1 MKLLE
6 KKQQKYKI
14 YNLVIKHKL
23 IWSFVCLALISCGN
37 STYDSQEYI
46 STNLTEEKINLS
58 NEVFKK
64 LKKEHYIKNFVKD
77 DFNIRYI
84 NALIDRLDGNKLYFI
99 ESEITNFKEESNQYL
114 GNSFDIDLAY
124 LIINLY
130 FERLV
135 AFSEYQIKLIEKNSF
150 DFTKDEFIDIYYED
164 NQWAESEALLKEI
177 WRNETKNDLLVALM
191 SETLSDDANKV
202 LLKRYKNRI
211 KRIQQQ
217 KEEDIFSIAIN
228 TLTNQFDPHS
238 SYLSPRSA
246 EDFDMNMSLKLE
258 GIGALL
264 GADDDYTKIVSL
276 VPGGPA
282 EKSGEILPEDKI
294 TRIRQIN
301 TENNEYID
309 VVGWRIDEV
318 VDLIRGESGTQVEI
332 EFISSDSADNSR
344 KLVTLTREEIKLE
357 DRAAKS
363 KIIETEDGNKIGII
377 DLPSFYIDFNAYQNR
392 DSNYRSS
399 SNDVEDILIN
409 FNKED
414 VDAVILDLRN
424 NGGGALIEA
433 NKIVGLFVSSGP
445 TVQVKHKAG
454 YIQPYG
460 SSKAKQTW
468 QKPMGVLV
476 NRYSASASEIVA
488 GAIQDYKRG
497 IVLGQRT
504 FGKGTVQS
512 LESIS
517 KGQVKITE
525 SKYYRVDGSSTQ
537 NKGVLPDIELLS
549 TWDIESVGESS
560 YPTALEW
567 DTVRPYRHKKFNF
580 DSNQIIEIKNLY
592 SQRLN
597 SSPNLKYLGEV
608 RDRYYLNKDKKLLS
622 LNLDTRKLEK
632 DARKNWLLQ
641 IENKRRE
648 SLGLEIFG
656 TYEDLEESNKKNENT
671 NNDIDYERDYL
682 LIESTNIINDYLNL
696 NKLLISKVN
705 KL

>member
-1 MKLLE
+1 M
-6 KKQQKYKI
+6 
-14 YNLVIKHKL
+14 IKNKL
-23 IWSFVCLALISCGN
+23 IWSFVCLALIGCGN
-37 STYDSQEYI
+37 ENYEPQKYI
-46 STNLTEEKINLS
+46 STNLTEEKVNLS
-58 NEVFKK
+58 KEVFSK
-64 LKKEHYIKNFVKD
+64 LKKEHYIKNFVKE
-77 DFNIRYI
+77 DFNNKYVD
-84 NALIDRLDGNKLYFI
+84 ALINRLDENKLYFVS
-99 ESEITNFKEESNQYL
+99 SEIKKFKEESNKY
-114 GNSFDIDLAY
+114 SEKYFDIDLAY

-130 FERLV
+130 FERLLI
-135 AFSEYQIKLIEKNSF
+135 FSEYQIKLIEEDSF
-150 DFTKDEFIDIYYED
+150 DFSKEEYIDIYYED
-164 NQWAESEALLKEI
+164 NQWPESEYNQKKI

-191 SETLSDDANKV
+191 SETLSDDPKKV
-202 LLKRYKNRI
+202 LLKRYKNKIR
-211 KRIQQQ
+211 RIQQQ
-217 KEEDIFSIAIN
+217 KEDDIFSIAIN

-238 SYLSPRSA
+238 AYLSPRSA

-294 TRIRQIN
+294 TRIRQIDS
-301 TENNEYID
+301 EEKEYVD

-318 VDLIRGESGTQVEI
+318 VDLIRGKSGTQVEI
-332 EFISSDSADNSR
+332 EFISSDSADNTR

-363 KIIETEDGNKIGII
+363 KIIETKEGNKIGII

-392 DSNYRSS
+392 DSDYRSS
-399 SNDVEDILIN
+399 SSDVEDILLD
-409 FNKED
+409 FNDKD

-445 TVQVKHKAG
+445 TVQVKHKTG

-460 SSKAKQTW
+460 ASKAKQAW
-468 QKPMGVLV
+468 QKPMAVLV

-512 LESIS
+512 LDSIS

-537 NKGVLPDIELLS
+537 NKGVMSDIELLS

-567 DTVRPYRHKKFNF
+567 DTVRPYRHKKFDF
-580 DSNQIIEIKNLY
+580 DADKIIKIKNLY
-592 SQRLN
+592 SQRL
-597 SSPNLKYLGEV
+597 STSPNLEYLGAV
-608 RDRYYLNKDKKLLS
+608 RDRYFINKDKKLLS
-622 LNLDTRKLEK
+622 LNLDIRRSEME
-632 DARKNWLLQ
+632 ARKEWLLQ

-648 SLGLEIFG
+648 GLGLKTFVN
-656 TYEDLEESNKKNENT
+656 YEDLSANNKIDENI
-671 NNDIDYERDYL
+671 NNDIDFKKDYL
-682 LIESTNIINDYLNL
+682 LIESANIVNDYLNL
-696 NKLLISKVN
+696 NKKILVSKVE
-705 KL
+705 

>member
-1 MKLLE
+1 
-6 KKQQKYKI
+6 
-14 YNLVIKHKL
+14 VIKHKL
-23 IWSFVCLALISCGN
+23 IWSFVCLALIACGN
-37 STYDSQEYI
+37 STYEPQEYI
-46 STNLTEEKINLS
+46 STNLTDEKIDLS
-58 NEVFKK
+58 KEVFKK

-77 DFNIRYI
+77 DFNDKYI
-84 NALIDRLDGNKLYFI
+84 DALIERLDENKLYFL
-99 ESEITNFKEESNQYL
+99 ESEIKNFKEESSQYS
-114 GNSFDIDLAY
+114 GKSFDIDLAY

-130 FERLV
+130 FERLIE
-135 AFSEYQIKLIEKNSF
+135 FSEFQIKLIEKDSF
-150 DFTKDEFIDIYYED
+150 DFTKNEFIDIYYED
-164 NQWAESEALLKEI
+164 NQWPASKALLKNI

-191 SETLSDDANKV
+191 SETLSDDPNKV

-211 KRIQQQ
+211 RRIQQQ

-228 TLTNQFDPHS
+228 TLSNQFDPHS

-294 TRIRQIN
+294 TRIRQIGA
-301 TENNEYID
+301 EDKEYVD

-332 EFISSDSADNSR
+332 EFISSDSGDSTR

-363 KIIETEDGNKIGII
+363 KIIETKEGNKIGIV

-392 DSNYRSS
+392 DSDYRSS
-399 SNDVEDILIN
+399 SNDVKDILTD
-409 FNKED
+409 FNTKG

-460 SSKAKQTW
+460 SSKAKQVW
-468 QKPMGVLV
+468 QKPMAVLV

-488 GAIQDYKRG
+488 GAIQDYQRG

-512 LESIS
+512 LEDIS

-525 SKYYRVDGSSTQ
+525 SKYYRIDGSSTQ
-537 NKGVLPDIELLS
+537 NKGVIPDIELLS
-549 TWDIESVGESS
+549 TWDIETVGESS

-580 DSNQIIEIKNLY
+580 DANKVVEIKDLY
-592 SQRLN
+592 SQRLTTN
-597 SSPNLKYLGEV
+597 PNLKYLGEV

-622 LNLDTRKLEK
+622 LNLETRKSEK
-632 DARKNWLLQ
+632 EARKDWLLQ

-648 SLGLEIFG
+648 GLGLEIFS
-656 TYEDLEESNKKNENT
+656 TYEELDENNKKNENT
-671 NNDIDYERDYL
+671 NNDIDFKRDYL

-696 NKLLISKVN
+696 DKKLLASKVG
-705 KL
+705 

>member
-1 MKLLE
+1 M
-6 KKQQKYKI
+6 
-14 YNLVIKHKL
+14 IKNKL
-23 IWSFVCLALISCGN
+23 IWSFVCVVLISCGN
-37 STYDSQEYI
+37 STYEPQEYI
-46 STNLTEEKINLS
+46 STNLTDEKINLS
-58 NEVFKK
+58 KEVFKK

-77 DFNIRYI
+77 DFNNKYI
-84 NALIDRLDGNKLYFI
+84 GALIERLDENKLYFL
-99 ESEITNFKEESNQYL
+99 ESEIKNFKEESSQYS
-114 GNSFDIDLAY
+114 GKSFDIDLAY

-135 AFSEYQIKLIEKNSF
+135 DFSEFQIKLIEKDSF

-164 NQWAESEALLKEI
+164 NQWPASESLLKNI

-191 SETLSDDANKV
+191 SETLSDDPNKV

-211 KRIQQQ
+211 RRIQQQ

-228 TLTNQFDPHS
+228 TLSNQFDPHS

-294 TRIRQIN
+294 TRIRQIDA
-301 TENNEYID
+301 EDKEYVD

-332 EFISSDSADNSR
+332 ELISSDSADSTR

-363 KIIETEDGNKIGII
+363 KIIETKEGNKIGII

-392 DSNYRSS
+392 DSDYRSS
-399 SNDVEDILIN
+399 SNDVEDILKN
-409 FNKED
+409 FNIED

-460 SSKAKQTW
+460 SSKAKQAW
-468 QKPMGVLV
+468 QKPMAVLV

-488 GAIQDYKRG
+488 GAIQDYQRG

-525 SKYYRVDGSSTQ
+525 SKYYRIDGSSTQ

-549 TWDIESVGESS
+549 TWDIETVGESS

-567 DTVRPYRHKKFNF
+567 DTVRPYRHKKFDF
-580 DSNQIIEIKNLY
+580 DANKVFEIKNLY
-592 SQRLN
+592 SQRLTT
-597 SSPNLKYLGEV
+597 SPNLKYLGEV

-622 LNLDTRKLEK
+622 LNLETRKSEK
-632 DARKNWLLQ
+632 EARKDWLLQ

-648 SLGLEIFG
+648 GLGLEIFS
-656 TYEDLEESNKKNENT
+656 TYEDLDENNKENENT
-671 NNDIDYERDYL
+671 NNDIDFKRDYL

-696 NKLLISKVN
+696 DNKLLASKVG
-705 KL
+705 

>member
-1 MKLLE
+1 M
-6 KKQQKYKI
+6 
-14 YNLVIKHKL
+14 IKNKL
-23 IWSFVCLALISCGN
+23 IWSFVCLALIGCGN
-37 STYDSQEYI
+37 EIYEPQKYI
-46 STNLTEEKINLS
+46 STNLTEEKVNLS
-58 NEVFKK
+58 KEVFSK
-64 LKKEHYIKNFVKD
+64 LKKEHYIKNFVKE
-77 DFNIRYI
+77 DFNNKYVD
-84 NALIDRLDGNKLYFI
+84 ALINRLDENKLYFVS
-99 ESEITNFKEESNQYL
+99 SEIKKFKEESNKY
-114 GNSFDIDLAY
+114 SEKYFDIDLAY

-130 FERLV
+130 FERLLI
-135 AFSEYQIKLIEKNSF
+135 FSEYQIKLIEEDSF
-150 DFTKDEFIDIYYED
+150 DFTKEEYIDIYYED
-164 NQWAESEALLKEI
+164 NQWPESEYNQKKI

-191 SETLSDDANKV
+191 SETLSDDPKKV
-202 LLKRYKNRI
+202 LLKRYKNKIR
-211 KRIQQQ
+211 RIQQQ
-217 KEEDIFSIAIN
+217 KEDDIFSIAIN

-238 SYLSPRSA
+238 AYLSPRSA

-294 TRIRQIN
+294 TRIRQI
-301 TENNEYID
+301 ESKEKEYVD

-318 VDLIRGESGTQVEI
+318 VDLIRGKSGTQVEI
-332 EFISSDSADNSR
+332 EFISSDSADNTR

-363 KIIETEDGNKIGII
+363 KIIETKEGNKIGII

-392 DSNYRSS
+392 DSDYRSS
-399 SNDVEDILIN
+399 SSDVEDILLD
-409 FNKED
+409 FNDKD

-445 TVQVKHKAG
+445 TVQVKHKTG

-460 SSKAKQTW
+460 ASKAKQAW
-468 QKPMGVLV
+468 QKPMAVLV

-512 LESIS
+512 LDSIS

-567 DTVRPYRHKKFNF
+567 DNVRPYRHKKFDF
-580 DSNQIIEIKNLY
+580 DADKIIKIKNLY
-592 SQRLN
+592 SQRL
-597 SSPNLKYLGEV
+597 STSPNLEYLGAV
-608 RDRYYLNKDKKLLS
+608 RDRYFINKDKKLLS
-622 LNLDTRKLEK
+622 LNLDIRRSEME
-632 DARKNWLLQ
+632 ARKEWLLQ

-648 SLGLEIFG
+648 GLGLKTFVN
-656 TYEDLEESNKKNENT
+656 YEDLSANNKKDENI
-671 NNDIDYERDYL
+671 NNDIDFKKDYL
-682 LIESTNIINDYLNL
+682 LIESANIVNDYLNL
-696 NKLLISKVN
+696 NKKILVSK
-705 KL
+705 LE

>member
-1 MKLLE
+1 M
-6 KKQQKYKI
+6 
-14 YNLVIKHKL
+14 IKNKL
-23 IWSFVCLALISCGN
+23 IWSFVCVVLISCGN
-37 STYDSQEYI
+37 STYEPQEYI
-46 STNLTEEKINLS
+46 STNLTDEKINLS
-58 NEVFKK
+58 KEVFKK

-77 DFNIRYI
+77 DFNNQYI
-84 NALIDRLDGNKLYFI
+84 DALIKRLDENKLYFL
-99 ESEITNFKEESNQYL
+99 ESEIKNFKEESSQYS
-114 GNSFDIDLAY
+114 GKFFDIDLAY

-135 AFSEYQIKLIEKNSF
+135 DFSEFQIKLIEKDSF

-164 NQWAESEALLKEI
+164 NQWPASEALLKNI

-191 SETLSDDANKV
+191 SETLSDDPNKV

-211 KRIQQQ
+211 RRIQQQ

-228 TLTNQFDPHS
+228 TLSNQFDPHS

-294 TRIRQIN
+294 TRIRQIDA
-301 TENNEYID
+301 EDKEYVD

-332 EFISSDSADNSR
+332 EFISSDSADSTR

-363 KIIETEDGNKIGII
+363 KIIETKEGNKIGII

-392 DSNYRSS
+392 DSDYRSS
-399 SNDVEDILIN
+399 SNDVEDILKN
-409 FNKED
+409 FNIEG

-460 SSKAKQTW
+460 SSKAKQAW
-468 QKPMGVLV
+468 QKPMAVLV

-488 GAIQDYKRG
+488 GAIQDYQRG

-517 KGQVKITE
+517 KGQIKITE
-525 SKYYRVDGSSTQ
+525 SKYYRIDGSSTQ

-549 TWDIESVGESS
+549 TWDIETVGESS
-560 YPTALEW
+560 YPTALKW
-567 DTVRPYRHKKFNF
+567 DTVRPYRHKKFDF
-580 DSNQIIEIKNLY
+580 DANKVFEIKNLY
-592 SQRLN
+592 SQRLTT
-597 SSPNLKYLGEV
+597 SPNLKYLGEV

-622 LNLDTRKLEK
+622 LNLETRKSEK
-632 DARKNWLLQ
+632 EARKNWLLQ
-641 IENKRRE
+641 IENKRRKG
-648 SLGLEIFG
+648 LGLEIFS
-656 TYEDLEESNKKNENT
+656 TYEDLDENNKKNENI
-671 NNDIDYERDYL
+671 NNDIDFKRDYL

-696 NKLLISKVN
+696 DNKLLASKVG
-705 KL
+705 

>member
-1 MKLLE
+1 M
-6 KKQQKYKI
+6 
-14 YNLVIKHKL
+14 IKNKL
-23 IWSFVCLALISCGN
+23 IWSFVCVVLISCGN
-37 STYDSQEYI
+37 STYEPQEYI
-46 STNLTEEKINLS
+46 STNLTDEKINLS
-58 NEVFKK
+58 KEVFKK

-77 DFNIRYI
+77 DFNNKYI
-84 NALIDRLDGNKLYFI
+84 DALIERLDENKLYFL
-99 ESEITNFKEESNQYL
+99 ESEIKNFKEESSQYS
-114 GNSFDIDLAY
+114 GKFFDIDLAY

-135 AFSEYQIKLIEKNSF
+135 DFSEFQIKLIKKDSF

-164 NQWAESEALLKEI
+164 NQWSTSEALLKNI
-177 WRNETKNDLLVALM
+177 WRNETKNDLLVVLM
-191 SETLSDDANKV
+191 SETLSDDPNKV

-211 KRIQQQ
+211 RRIQQQ

-228 TLTNQFDPHS
+228 TLSNQFDPHS

-264 GADDDYTKIVSL
+264 GTDDDYTKIVSL

-294 TRIRQIN
+294 TRIRQIDA
-301 TENNEYID
+301 EDKEYVD

-332 EFISSDSADNSR
+332 EFISSDSADNTR

-363 KIIETEDGNKIGII
+363 KIIETKEGNKIGII

-392 DSNYRSS
+392 DSDYRSS
-399 SNDVEDILIN
+399 SNDVENILKDFKI
-409 FNKED
+409 EG

-460 SSKAKQTW
+460 SSKAKQAW
-468 QKPMGVLV
+468 QKPMAVLV

-488 GAIQDYKRG
+488 GAIQDYQRG

-525 SKYYRVDGSSTQ
+525 SKYYRIDGSSTQ

-549 TWDIESVGESS
+549 TWDIETVGESS

-567 DTVRPYRHKKFNF
+567 DTVRPYRHKKFDF
-580 DSNQIIEIKNLY
+580 DANKVFEIKNLY
-592 SQRLN
+592 SQRLTT
-597 SSPNLKYLGEV
+597 SPNLKYLGEV

-622 LNLDTRKLEK
+622 LNLETRKSEK
-632 DARKNWLLQ
+632 EARKNWLLQ
-641 IENKRRE
+641 IENKRRKG
-648 SLGLEIFG
+648 LGLEIFS
-656 TYEDLEESNKKNENT
+656 TYEDLDENNKKNENT
-671 NNDIDYERDYL
+671 NNDIDFKRDYL

-696 NKLLISKVN
+696 DKKLLASKVG
-705 KL
+705 

>member
-1 MKLLE
+1 M
-6 KKQQKYKI
+6 
-14 YNLVIKHKL
+14 IKNKL
-23 IWSFVCLALISCGN
+23 IWSFVCLALIGCGN
-37 STYDSQEYI
+37 ENYEPQKYI
-46 STNLTEEKINLS
+46 STNLTEEKVNLS
-58 NEVFKK
+58 KEVFSK
-64 LKKEHYIKNFVKD
+64 LKKEHYIKNFVKE
-77 DFNIRYI
+77 DFNNKYVD
-84 NALIDRLDGNKLYFI
+84 ALINRLDENKLYFVS
-99 ESEITNFKEESNQYL
+99 SEIKKFKEESNKY
-114 GNSFDIDLAY
+114 SEKYFDIDLAY

-130 FERLV
+130 FERLLI
-135 AFSEYQIKLIEKNSF
+135 FSEYQIKLIEEDSF
-150 DFTKDEFIDIYYED
+150 DFTKEEYIDIYYED
-164 NQWAESEALLKEI
+164 NQWPESEYNQKKI

-191 SETLSDDANKV
+191 SETLSDDPKKV
-202 LLKRYKNRI
+202 LLKRYKNKIR
-211 KRIQQQ
+211 RIQQQ
-217 KEEDIFSIAIN
+217 KEDDIFSIAIN

-238 SYLSPRSA
+238 AYLSPRSA

-294 TRIRQIN
+294 TRIRQIDS
-301 TENNEYID
+301 EEKEYVD

-318 VDLIRGESGTQVEI
+318 VDLIRGKSGTQVEI
-332 EFISSDSADNSR
+332 EFISSDSADNTR

-363 KIIETEDGNKIGII
+363 KIIETKEGNKIGII

-392 DSNYRSS
+392 DSDYRSS
-399 SNDVEDILIN
+399 SSDVEDILLD
-409 FNKED
+409 FNDKD

-445 TVQVKHKAG
+445 TVQVKHKTG

-460 SSKAKQTW
+460 ASKAKQAW
-468 QKPMGVLV
+468 QKPMAVLV

-512 LESIS
+512 LDSIS

-537 NKGVLPDIELLS
+537 NKGVMPDIELLS

-567 DTVRPYRHKKFNF
+567 DTVRPYRHKKFDF
-580 DSNQIIEIKNLY
+580 DADKIMKIKNLY
-592 SQRLN
+592 SQRL
-597 SSPNLKYLGEV
+597 STSPNLEYLGAV
-608 RDRYYLNKDKKLLS
+608 RDRYFINKDKKLLS
-622 LNLDTRKLEK
+622 LNLDIRRSEME
-632 DARKNWLLQ
+632 ARKEWLLQ

-648 SLGLEIFG
+648 DLGLKTFVN
-656 TYEDLEESNKKNENT
+656 YEDLSANNKIDENI
-671 NNDIDYERDYL
+671 NNDIDFKKDYL
-682 LIESTNIINDYLNL
+682 LIESANIVNDYLNL
-696 NKLLISKVN
+696 NKKILVSKVE
-705 KL
+705 

>member
-1 MKLLE
+1 M
-6 KKQQKYKI
+6 
-14 YNLVIKHKL
+14 IKHKL

-656 TYEDLEESNKKNENT
+656 TYKDLEESNKKNENT

>member
-1 MKLLE
+1 M
-6 KKQQKYKI
+6 
-14 YNLVIKHKL
+14 IKNKL
-23 IWSFVCLALISCGN
+23 IWSFVCVVLISCGN
-37 STYDSQEYI
+37 STYEPQEYI
-46 STNLTEEKINLS
+46 STNLTDEKINLS
-58 NEVFKK
+58 KEVFKK

-77 DFNIRYI
+77 DFNNKYI
-84 NALIDRLDGNKLYFI
+84 NALIKRLDENKLYFL
-99 ESEITNFKEESNQYL
+99 ESEIKNFKEESSQYSEKFF
-114 GNSFDIDLAY
+114 NIDLAY

-135 AFSEYQIKLIEKNSF
+135 DFSEFQIELIEKDSF

-164 NQWAESEALLKEI
+164 NQWSTSEALLKNI

-191 SETLSDDANKV
+191 SETLSDDPNKV

-211 KRIQQQ
+211 RRIQQQ

-228 TLTNQFDPHS
+228 TLSNQFDPHS

-294 TRIRQIN
+294 TRIRQIDA
-301 TENNEYID
+301 EDKEYVD

-332 EFISSDSADNSR
+332 EFISSDSADSTR

-363 KIIETEDGNKIGII
+363 KIIETKEGNKIGII

-392 DSNYRSS
+392 DSDYRSS
-399 SNDVEDILIN
+399 SNDVEDILKN
-409 FNKED
+409 FNIEG

-460 SSKAKQTW
+460 SSKAKQAW
-468 QKPMGVLV
+468 QKPMAVLV

-488 GAIQDYKRG
+488 GAIQDYQRG

-525 SKYYRVDGSSTQ
+525 SKYYRIDGSSTQ

-549 TWDIESVGESS
+549 TWDIETVGESS

-567 DTVRPYRHKKFNF
+567 DTVRPYRHKKFDF
-580 DSNQIIEIKNLY
+580 DADKVFEIKNLY
-592 SQRLN
+592 SQRLTT
-597 SSPNLKYLGEV
+597 SPNLKYLGEV

-622 LNLDTRKLEK
+622 LNLETRKSEK
-632 DARKNWLLQ
+632 EARKDWLLQ

-648 SLGLEIFG
+648 GLGLEIFS
-656 TYEDLEESNKKNENT
+656 TYEDLDENNKKNENI
-671 NNDIDYERDYL
+671 NNDIDFKRDYL

-696 NKLLISKVN
+696 DKKLLASKVG
-705 KL
+705 

>member
-1 MKLLE
+1 M
-6 KKQQKYKI
+6 
-14 YNLVIKHKL
+14 IKHKL

-99 ESEITNFKEESNQYL
+99 ESEIANFKEESNQYL

-124 LIINLY
+124 LVINLY

-164 NQWAESEALLKEI
+164 NQWAKSEALLKEI

-460 SSKAKQTW
+460 SSKTKQTW

>member
-1 MKLLE
+1 M
-6 KKQQKYKI
+6 
-14 YNLVIKHKL
+14 IKHKL

-99 ESEITNFKEESNQYL
+99 ESEIANFKEESNQYL

-344 KLVTLTREEIKLE
+344 KLVTLMREEIKLE

>member
-1 MKLLE
+1 M
-6 KKQQKYKI
+6 
-14 YNLVIKHKL
+14 IKHKL

-99 ESEITNFKEESNQYL
+99 ESEIANFKEESNQYL

-164 NQWAESEALLKEI
+164 NQWAKSEALLKEI

>member
-1 MKLLE
+1 MNK
-6 KKQQKYKI
+6 
-14 YNLVIKHKL
+14 NKL
-23 IWSFVCLALISCGN
+23 IWSFVCVVLISCGN
-37 STYDSQEYI
+37 STYEPQEYI
-46 STNLTEEKINLS
+46 STNLTDEKINLS
-58 NEVFKK
+58 KEVFKK

-77 DFNIRYI
+77 DFNNKYI
-84 NALIDRLDGNKLYFI
+84 DALIERLDENKLYFL
-99 ESEITNFKEESNQYL
+99 ESEIKNFKEESSQYS
-114 GNSFDIDLAY
+114 GKFFDIDLAY

-135 AFSEYQIKLIEKNSF
+135 DFSKFQIKLIEKDSF

-164 NQWAESEALLKEI
+164 NQWPASEALLKNI

-191 SETLSDDANKV
+191 SETLSDDPNKV

-211 KRIQQQ
+211 RRIQQQ

-228 TLTNQFDPHS
+228 TLSNQFDPHS

-294 TRIRQIN
+294 TRIRQIDA
-301 TENNEYID
+301 EDKEYVD

-332 EFISSDSADNSR
+332 EFISSDSGDSTR

-363 KIIETEDGNKIGII
+363 KIIETKEGNKIGIV

-399 SNDVEDILIN
+399 SNDVEDILTD
-409 FNKED
+409 FNTEG

-460 SSKAKQTW
+460 SSKAKQVW
-468 QKPMGVLV
+468 QKPMAVLV

-488 GAIQDYKRG
+488 GAIQDYQRG

-512 LESIS
+512 LEDIS

-525 SKYYRVDGSSTQ
+525 SKYYRIDGSSTQ
-537 NKGVLPDIELLS
+537 NKGVIPDIELLS
-549 TWDIESVGESS
+549 TWDIETVGESS

-580 DSNQIIEIKNLY
+580 DANKVVEIKDLY
-592 SQRLN
+592 SQRLTT
-597 SSPNLKYLGEV
+597 SPNLKYLGEV

-622 LNLDTRKLEK
+622 LNLETRKSEK
-632 DARKNWLLQ
+632 EARKDWLLQ

-648 SLGLEIFG
+648 GLGLEIFS
-656 TYEDLEESNKKNENT
+656 TYEELDENNKKNENT
-671 NNDIDYERDYL
+671 NNDIDFKRDYL

-696 NKLLISKVN
+696 DKKLLASKVG
-705 KL
+705 